1 MKLNE
6 VFKKDY
12 LDGMKA
18 GIKIC
23 QDIAEKNG
31 FEIHFPDLDEM
42 EIEKDDDCMGA
53 RTRYDNEYWLF
64 KTSNKKN
71 GG

>member
-1 MKLNE
+1 
-6 VFKKDY
+6 
-12 LDGMKA
+12 
-18 GIKIC
+18 
-23 QDIAEKNG
+23 
-31 FEIHFPDLDEM
+31 M